1 MRAKLALIG
10 KDDPVT
16 KKVLG
21 LITQV
26 KGFKVVYFPDPRE
39 GKVASQLKP
48 HAIIVQGN
56 IFLNYQDK
64 LKTQWAR
71 HSIPIMAYTLD
82 PKEEQLCME
91 QGASDVVLLPLQEGS
106 LTTRVRNQLK
116 IKNLMDEMEKVDNV
130 LFTIAKIVEAKDYY
144 TKGHI
149 HRVTSYSYGI
159 GLTMGLTE
167 RELKTLKIGALLHDI
182 GKIAIPDSIL
192 AKEGTLTKE
201 EMDIMKQ
208 HPLLGYRICKP
219 LSSLNGALD
228 IILYHHEKWDGTGY
242 PQGLA
247 GLEIPFLAR
256 VVAVADTFD
265 AVSSS
270 RNYMERTLSRKDAL
284 ILLEE
289 EAGTHFDP
297 DVVEA
302 FLKHL
307 RKGSKR

>member
-16 KKVLG
+16 KRVLG

-26 KGFKVVYFPDPRE
+26 KGFKAVYFPDLRE
-39 GKVASQLKP
+39 GEVARQLKP
-48 HAIIVQGN
+48 HVIIVQGN
-56 IFLNYQDK
+56 IFLNYQDR

-71 HSIPIMAYTLD
+71 HFTPIMAYTIN
-82 PKEEQLCME
+82 PKEERLCME
-91 QGASDVVLLPLQEGS
+91 QGASDVILLPFQEGS

-116 IKNLMDEMEKVDNV
+116 IKKLMDEMEKVDNV

-167 RELKTLKIGALLHDI
+167 KELKTLKIGALLHDI

-192 AKEGTLTKE
+192 SKKGTLTKE

-219 LSSLNGALD
+219 LYTLNGALSV
-228 IILYHHEKWDGTGY
+228 ILYHHEKWDGTGY

-247 GLEIPFLAR
+247 GLEIPLLAR

-265 AVSSS
+265 AVSSG
-270 RNYMERTLSRKDAL
+270 RNYMKRTLSRKDAL

-297 DVVEA
+297 DIVEA

-307 RKGSKR
+307 KKGSGR